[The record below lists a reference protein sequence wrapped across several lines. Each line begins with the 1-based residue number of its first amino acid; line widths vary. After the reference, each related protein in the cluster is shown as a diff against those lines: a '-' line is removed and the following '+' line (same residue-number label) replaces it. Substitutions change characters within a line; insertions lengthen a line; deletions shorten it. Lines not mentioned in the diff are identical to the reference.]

1 MIYTGQCESH
11 IINYNNKRGLFICTD
26 IKQVTNPTVE
36 LKCICICTTR
46 CSFGNIDR
54 RMKKIYILLTAST
67 ISLGYPKGKYRLI
80 NFVLF
85 FSEFIYLSFWTNVAC
100 MLSILLANSPVLP
113 VSPLNPRISLF
124 VP

>member
-11 IINYNNKRGLFICTD
+11 VINYNNKCGLFICTN
-26 IKQVTNPTVE
+26 IKQVTNQTVE
-36 LKCICICTTR
+36 LTCICMCTTR
-46 CSFGNIDR
+46 CSLDNIDR

-67 ISLGYPKGKYRLI
+67 ISLGYPKGKYCLI
-80 NFVLF
+80 NFVSF
-85 FSEFIYLSFWTNVAC
+85 FSRFIYLIFCTNVAC

-113 VSPLNPRISLF
+113 FSPLTPPISLF